1 MRKTRLISPNA
12 NRYLRAFLK
21 VLDRFPSE
29 DEALTE
35 ESIADSKFKNIKGSN
50 RTRIPHKYPKQLSTV
65 ISGLGVIYTFAPK
78 DRFSASRTMFTKYS
92 GKGVRS
98 NKGFQ
103 QPRFCLRTD
112 ESLETPPL
120 GAVGNRSLLPAS
132 EKEVEWLEAFLAICK
147 HMSEMEE
154 EWKAGETVGEH
165 WKAHV

>member
-1 MRKTRLISPNA
+1 M
-12 NRYLRAFLK
+12 K
-21 VLDRFPSE
+21 VFDRFPSD
-29 DEALTE
+29 DESLTD
-35 ESIADSKFKNIKGSN
+35 ESIDDWKFKDIKGIN

-65 ISGLGVIYTFAPK
+65 IAGLGVIYPFAPK
-78 DRFSASRTMFTKYS
+78 DRFSASRTMFTKYT

-112 ESLETPPL
+112 EPL

-132 EKEVEWLEAFLAICK
+132 EKEVEWLEAFLVICK
-147 HMSEMEE
+147 HMSEMQE
-154 EWKAGETVGEH
+154 EWKAGETVGEY